1 MIKTLRM
8 SSVAVALSAVAI
20 AVSPGAALAQQ
31 FPTKQVTLVGGYPA
45 GAASDTLA
53 RAISDQLQQQWGQP
67 VVVDNRPGS
76 SGNLAATQ
84 VARSAPDGHT
94 ILVATDAM
102 LTSNSFMFKAI
113 AFDPAK
119 DFAPVLNAAKN
130 ILVLAVHPD
139 QPIKTVADYIAEAKK
154 NPGKMAFASSGP
166 GSPHHL
172 AGELLA
178 QKAGI
183 KLQHIPYTGGG
194 QAINDLAGG
203 HVPSGFLS
211 LSAARGLHDS
221 GKIRII
227 AVAEPKRFSEL
238 PNIPTIAETVPGV
251 EMGSFV
257 ALVAPAGTP
266 KAVVDK
272 ISEAAGKI
280 LKDPA
285 VSKRLAGAGLVVTA
299 DPPADLAK
307 TITDGLKI
315 RGELIKAAGI
325 QPE

>member
-1 MIKTLRM
+1 MIRTSTSLH
-8 SSVAVALSAVAI
+8 LSALVSALVIVA
-20 AVSPGAALAQQ
+20 ASGSALAQQ

-130 ILVLAVHPD
+130 ILVLAVHPS
-139 QPIKTVADYIAEAKK
+139 QPIKTVADYVAEAKK
-154 NPGKMAFASSGP
+154 NPGKMAYASSGP

-178 QKAGI
+178 EKAGI
-183 KLQHIPYTGGG
+183 KLQHIPYKGGG

-227 AVAEPKRFSEL
+227 AVVEPERFSEL
-238 PNIPTIAETVPGV
+238 PNIPTVAETVPGV

-272 ISEAAGKI
+272 ISEATAKI

-285 VSKRLAGAGLVVTA
+285 VSKRLAAAGLVVTA
-299 DPPADLAK
+299 NPPAELAK

-315 RGELIKAAGI
+315 RGDLIKAAGI
-325 QPE
+325 KAE

>member
-1 MIKTLRM
+1 MTK
-8 SSVAVALSAVAI
+8 SSTPLHFSALLSAFVLTT
-20 AVSPGAALAQQ
+20 VPGAAVAQQ

-84 VARSAPDGHT
+84 VARSAADGHT

-102 LTSNSFMFKAI
+102 LTSNGFLFKSI
-113 AFDPAK
+113 AYDPAK

-178 QKAGI
+178 QKTGI
-183 KLQHIPYTGGG
+183 KLQHIPYKGGG

-211 LSAARGLHDS
+211 LSAARGLHDA

-227 AVAEPKRFSEL
+227 AVAEPTRFSEL
-238 PNIPTIAETVPGV
+238 PNIPAIAETVPGF

-257 ALVAPAGTP
+257 ALVVPAGTP
-266 KAVVDK
+266 QAVVDK
-272 ISEAAGKI
+272 ISQASAKI

-285 VSKRLAGAGLVVTA
+285 VSKKLAGAGLVVTA
-299 DPPADLAK
+299 DSPADLGKAIK
-307 TITDGLKI
+307 DGIAI
-315 RGELIKAAGI
+315 RGQLIKAAGI